1 MHIKEKTLDDLLN
14 STYTFILEKGDHI
27 TASKGENFEVRNA
40 VLTLENPRSRLSI
53 SETRSKLISCI
64 GEFFWYL
71 NGSDSLEFIEYYISD
86 YRKYIEYQI
95 DENKPA
101 LGAYGPRIFGAQ
113 NQFNKIIEV
122 LKDKPTSR
130 RAVIS
135 IYSKDDLLREDS
147 RDIPCTCLLQFFIR
161 NERLHLTATMR
172 SNDAAIGLVHDIFSF
187 TLIQELLL
195 AKLIRYIPN
204 LQLGEYTHIVGSLH
218 IYKKNIEGIR
228 HYLDNEGWQ
237 NITGMFQLTPELL
250 DEDLPK
256 VMDLEQSL
264 RSGSMMSIDVINDLK
279 DPFWKELA
287 VILFA
292 YRFFK
297 NMDLYN
303 LNLLKNL
310 CQSDPVIYFL
320 AKKSDELIEKGFSN
334 EIST

>member
-1 MHIKEKTLDDLLN
+1 
-14 STYTFILEKGDHI
+14 
-27 TASKGENFEVRNA
+27 
-40 VLTLENPRSRLSI
+40 
-53 SETRSKLISCI
+53 
-64 GEFFWYL
+64 
-71 NGSDSLEFIEYYISD
+71 
-86 YRKYIEYQI
+86 
-95 DENKPA
+95 
-101 LGAYGPRIFGAQ
+101 
-113 NQFNKIIEV
+113 
-122 LKDKPTSR
+122 
-130 RAVIS
+130 
-135 IYSKDDLLREDS
+135 
-147 RDIPCTCLLQFFIR
+147 
-161 NERLHLTATMR
+161 
-172 SNDAAIGLVHDIFSF
+172 
-187 TLIQELLL
+187 
-195 AKLIRYIPN
+195 
-204 LQLGEYTHIVGSLH
+204 
-218 IYKKNIEGIR
+218 
-228 HYLDNEGWQ
+228 
-237 NITGMFQLTPELL
+237 MFQLTPELL